1 MLIAKFPDMFA
12 QTELNWY
19 HYCLPS
25 MHRWFFVDIDGK
37 QRECWITLSWVSY
50 FCILKTHFDINSST
64 QQTSLSRDLCVYAVS
79 VYVCVCVCVCVCACD
94 KLHLCVNAVDR
105 VADILSGRHYHWEGQ
120 QDHRGDA
127 PEFVFLIRN
136 TNICCCTM
144 DQIAMEWKAYQCSRN
159 TLESMWMCE
168 TWKICNY

>member
-37 QRECWITLSWVSY
+37 QQECWITLSKGSY

-79 VYVCVCVCVCVCACD
+79 VYVCVCVCVCACVCVRQTSPVC
-94 KLHLCVNAVDR
+94 
-105 VADILSGRHYHWEGQ
+105 E
-120 QDHRGDA
+120 
-127 PEFVFLIRN
+127 
-136 TNICCCTM
+136 
-144 DQIAMEWKAYQCSRN
+144 CSRSGCRHIVGSSLSLRRSTGSPRRCTWICFFN
-159 TLESMWMCE
+159 QKHQYLYNGSDCNGVESLPV
-168 TWKICNY
+168 